1 MLFKYTI
8 QSQIELQVSVL
19 FQSQIFDI
27 SKTIIL
33 WHIMVTQ
40 SKNNNS
46 PILDFYEDLK
56 ISSWEK
62 NETKMDE
69 KGKKSG

>member
-1 MLFKYTI
+1 ML
-8 QSQIELQVSVL
+8 QL
-19 FQSQIFDI
+19 QIFDI
-27 SKTIIL
+27 SKTMIL
-33 WHIMVTQ
+33 WPIMVTQ

-46 PILDFYEDLK
+46 PILNFYEDLK
-56 ISSWEK
+56 ISPWEK

>member
-1 MLFKYTI
+1 
-8 QSQIELQVSVL
+8 
-19 FQSQIFDI
+19 
-27 SKTIIL
+27 
-33 WHIMVTQ
+33 MVTQ

-46 PILDFYEDLK
+46 PILNFYEDLK
-56 ISSWEK
+56 ILPWEK